1 MLNADGMVLFCM
13 ACWLRSI
20 EILALVTKG
29 YRTNGRIYV
38 VNYVLVC
45 LCINVSLISNY

>member
-1 MLNADGMVLFCM
+1 MLNADSMVLFGM

-20 EILALVTKG
+20 EILAQVTKG
-29 YRTNGRIYV
+29 YRTNGRIYI

-45 LCINVSLISNY
+45 PYINASLISNY